1 MIQLQIAAL
10 EQGIETKKH
19 QVALNNA
26 LERLM
31 SNKDFKKV
39 VLDGYFTGEAVR
51 LVSLKADYS
60 QRAPDAQAAIIR
72 DIDAIGSL
80 QKYFRLIETTAEQAA
95 SSIKDDEQTVEE
107 LNAEALEAKGEK

>member
-1 MIQLQIAAL
+1 MIKHQIAAL
-10 EQGIETKKH
+10 ERDIETKKH

-39 VLDGYFTGEAVR
+39 VLEGYFVNEAVR
-51 LVSLKADYS
+51 LVSVKADYS
-60 QRAPDAQAAIIR
+60 QRHPDLQAGIIR

-80 QKYFRLIETTAEQAA
+80 QKFFGLIGTNGEQAA
-95 SSIKDDEQTVEE
+95 ASIPQDEATIED
-107 LNAEALEAKGEK
+107 LNAEALEEGAE